1 MARRNAFSSPS
12 RRRAGPMRPLVIAII
27 VLVLLVGGIFF
38 LASRSTEKAPVRV
51 EKEVSLENLA
61 Q

>member
-12 RRRAGPMRPLVIAII
+12 RRRAGPMRPLTIIGVI
-27 VLVLLVGGIFF
+27 LLLLIGGIAF
-38 LASRSTEKAPVRV
+38 LAGRSTEKAPVRV